1 MSGLL
6 ASAVAGG
13 AIGPDADIRQLEALA
28 DDGDG
33 PAQAVYANAG
43 STLARGVAALITVLD
58 PEKVII
64 LGEGTEAWRH
74 WDAAF
79 RTGLIGHIAGPMRDT
94 PIEVEPWDDSS
105 WAQGAAA
112 LVLATPFDLD
122 GMAGH
127 QAEHVLARLAGATA

>member
-1 MSGLL
+1 
-6 ASAVAGG
+6 VAAG
-13 AIGPDADIRQLEALA
+13 AIGPNADIRQLEALA

-33 PAQAVYANAG
+33 AARAVYANAG

-64 LGEGTEAWRH
+64 LGEGTAAWRH
-74 WDAAF
+74 WDDAF
-79 RTGLIGHIAGPMRDT
+79 RTGLIGHIAGPIRDT
-94 PIEVEPWDDSS
+94 PVEVEPWDDSS